1 MTDQKLAPADVF
13 CRATLNF
20 AARSGEF
27 VAEPTEL
34 DIFDGRTAEL
44 PGWAECGFEVVSHST
59 AAASWDDEAL
69 TAVHHRE
76 MEELARKMT
85 GCDVA
90 LVSNHIKRGPEHAA
104 QHQDLAPIVF
114 VHSDFAAGY
123 DDLVRQSFQQSD
135 REGSMRAL
143 ERNGVT
149 PADVAAA
156 SRLVILQF
164 WRNAG
169 PAKMDFPL
177 AFCDARTV
185 TPADTR
191 PIPVTDYAGSGV
203 DFEALAVLGPTEAS
217 PYRWYAF
224 PELQLDETVAFRTY
238 DTDLVARGET
248 WFTPHSAFR
257 DPEVKIGRPAR
268 SSIELRAICLYE

>member
-1 MTDQKLAPADVF
+1 MTDQVLAPADVF

-34 DIFDGRTAEL
+34 DILDGRAADL
-44 PGWAECGFEVVSHST
+44 PGWAECGFELRSHPT
-59 AAASWDDEAL
+59 AASSWDDDELA
-69 TAVHHRE
+69 AVHHQE
-76 MEELARKMT
+76 MEELARELT

-104 QHQDLAPIVF
+104 QHQDLAPIAF

-123 DDLVRQSFQQSD
+123 DDLARRSYEQPD

-149 PADVAAA
+149 AADVAAA
-156 SRLVILQF
+156 KRLVILQF
-164 WRNAG
+164 WRNTG

-191 PIPVTDYAGSGV
+191 PIPVTDYAGSGF
-203 DFEALAVLGPTEAS
+203 DFEALAVLGPTDAS

-224 PELQLDETVAFRTY
+224 PELQHDETVAFRTY

-257 DPEVKIGRPAR
+257 DPEVEIGRPAR

>member
-1 MTDQKLAPADVF
+1 MTDPVLAPATVL
-13 CRATLNF
+13 CRSTLNF
-20 AARSGEF
+20 AARSGELT
-27 VAEPTEL
+27 AEAIDV
-34 DIFDGRTAEL
+34 DIFDGRTADL
-44 PGWAECGFEVVSHST
+44 PGWEQCGFELVSHTT
-59 AAASWDDEAL
+59 AAASWGDDDLA
-69 TAVHHRE
+69 AVHHRE
-76 MEELARKMT
+76 MEELARRMT

-90 LVSNHIKRGPEHAA
+90 LVSNHIKRGPDHAR
-104 QHQDLAPIVF
+104 QHEDLAPIAF

-123 DDLVRQSFQQSD
+123 DDLVRGSYEQPD
-135 REGSMRAL
+135 RDGAMRAL

-149 PADVAAA
+149 AADVRSA

-164 WRNAG
+164 WRNLG

-177 AFCDARTV
+177 GFCDARTV

-203 DFEALAVLGPTEAS
+203 DFDALAVLGPVEAA

-224 PELQLDETVAFRTY
+224 PELQVDEVIAFRTY
-238 DTDLVARGET
+238 DTDRVARGET

-257 DPEVKIGRPAR
+257 DPDVEVGKPAR